1 MVDRAGCVLVI
12 EANAH
17 LRRLITTLLS
27 ALNITQIIE
36 SRTPAALTRHHLSDD
51 RAPDLIIMDW
61 AADPT
66 DATLFAHQIRSG
78 AWIDARTPILGLSG
92 YLHHSILEQAW
103 QAGVDDLIAKPISAL
118 ELLQRAAALLHER
131 WTWQP
136 SQDIMAA
143 E

>member
-1 MVDRAGCVLVI
+1 MVNRAGRVLII

-27 ALNITQIIE
+27 ALGISQVVE
-36 SRTPAALTRHHLSDD
+36 ARMPAALTQQDLTAEQ
-51 RAPDLIIMDW
+51 APDLIIMDW

-66 DATLFAHQIRSG
+66 DATLFVHQVRSG
-78 AWIDARTPILGLSG
+78 AWINARTPILGLSG
-92 YLHHSILEQAW
+92 CLHHSILEQAW
-103 QAGVDDLIAKPISAL
+103 QAGVDDMVAKPISAI
-118 ELLQRAAALLHER
+118 EIIQRAAALLHER

>member
-1 MVDRAGCVLVI
+1 MVDRAGRVLVI

-17 LRRLITTLLS
+17 VRRLIATLLS
-27 ALNITQIIE
+27 ALNIAEIAE
-36 SRTPAALTRHHLSDD
+36 SRTPAALTRHHFSDGK
-51 RAPDLIIMDW
+51 APDLIILDW

-66 DATLFAHQIRSG
+66 DATLFVHNIRSG
-78 AWIDARTPILGLSG
+78 AWADSRTPILGLSG

-103 QAGVDDLIAKPISAL
+103 QAGVDDLIAKPISAIDL
-118 ELLQRAAALLHER
+118 MQRSAALLHER

-136 SQDIMAA
+136 SQDIIAA

>member
-1 MVDRAGCVLVI
+1 MDDRAGRVLII

-27 ALNITQIIE
+27 ALRISQVVE
-36 SRTPAALTRHHLSDD
+36 SRTPAALTRHHLADD
-51 RAPDLIIMDW
+51 KAPDLIIMDW

-66 DATLFAHQIRSG
+66 DATLFVHQIRSG
-78 AWIDARTPILGLSG
+78 AWIDSRTPILGMSG

-103 QAGVDDLIAKPISAL
+103 QAGVDDLIAKPISAI
-118 ELLQRAAALLHER
+118 ELLQRSAALLHER